1 MPLARYLL
9 WVGGTLFALLLLA
22 DSFLPRSPIAETDHT
37 RLPTVRIHSD
47 RKWPERIVFDTNLPT
62 IIPVQSTNTE
72 ADSDGPPLSTNVSPA
87 VREALARTQQADA
100 KELPGSEKAQRKRP
114 QHQRKVARRPG
125 PPAARLAARQPQF
138 GWFGMRF

>member
-1 MPLARYLL
+1 MPLARYFL
-9 WVGGTLFALLLLA
+9 WVGGALFALLLLA

-62 IIPVQSTNTE
+62 IIPAQSANTE
-72 ADSDGPPLSTNVSPA
+72 ADPDGPPLSTNVSPP
-87 VREALARTQQADA
+87 VREAFARTQQADA
-100 KELPGSEKAQRKRP
+100 KELPRSEKAQRKR
-114 QHQRKVARRPG
+114 QQQQRKVARRPV